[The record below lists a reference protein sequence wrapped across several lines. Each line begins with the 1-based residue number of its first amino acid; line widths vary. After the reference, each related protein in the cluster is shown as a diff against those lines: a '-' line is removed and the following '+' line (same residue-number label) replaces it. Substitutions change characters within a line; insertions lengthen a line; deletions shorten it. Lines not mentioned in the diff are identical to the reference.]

1 MKKKLSFLIIICLF
15 LCGCNE
21 NKWEKNFQISSLK
34 FNDDYDHIVGKIK
47 NLTDKAYNI
56 EIFFELKSGTL
67 VESNTCYA
75 TIKPN
80 ETKNIECLIYNIDD
94 TYSFEIEN
102 VEFKEFSIPKL
113 KEGEIS
119 EETFK
124 YYFEEIYNTHTLNFV
139 GFSTMFDNFNYPYIN
154 KINYENNKIEIKTD
168 LKENEKSIYFTTTY
182 NTENN
187 ELESLSGIIYNA
199 SDSLLNEIAIQI
211 SLMNSIRDKYTM
223 EINNIKFYKALLNN
237 DIEYGRCWV
246 VDNWC
251 ITPIDEYGFFYIDEY
266 K

>member
-1 MKKKLSFLIIICLF
+1 
-15 LCGCNE
+15 
-21 NKWEKNFQISSLK
+21 
-34 FNDDYDHIVGKIK
+34 
-47 NLTDKAYNI
+47 
-56 EIFFELKSGTL
+56 
-67 VESNTCYA
+67 
-75 TIKPN
+75 
-80 ETKNIECLIYNIDD
+80 
-94 TYSFEIEN
+94 
-102 VEFKEFSIPKL
+102 
-113 KEGEIS
+113 
-119 EETFK
+119 
-124 YYFEEIYNTHTLNFV
+124 
-139 GFSTMFDNFNYPYIN
+139 MFDNLNYPYIN

-237 DIEYGRCWV
+237 DIKYGRCWV